1 MDCILL
7 RMSIPQK
14 LLFVQNVTPGTLIP
28 ISSTQAQTVTVTAR
42 CLDLPADWAVTVSP
56 AQVAITQGRPGTVTV
71 SILTGSPAPQGSV
84 PRVAVEGYANGQLVG
99 GVVVDVIVP
108 NYMPGFLRAFLPLIK
123 R

>member
-14 LLFVQNVTPGTLIP
+14 VLFVQNVTSGTLIP
-28 ISSTQAQTVTVTAR
+28 ISSTQAQTVTITAR
-42 CLDLPADWAVTVSP
+42 RIDLPADWSVTVSP
-56 AQVAITQGRPGTVTV
+56 AQVPITQGRPETVTV

-99 GVVVDVIVP
+99 GVVLDVIVP
-108 NYMPGFLRAFLPLIK
+108 NYMPYFLRVYLPLIRK
-123 R
+123 